1 MDFKRYKKERFV
13 VYGYS
18 EETGQY
24 SPFIGCNDPKDAFT
38 AARIRA
44 KQLKNYHPIDE
55 SGVEFSP
62 TDVRVFEIPMN
73 KVVAIYNEKGLVLI
87 DHNLGRAKKHSGM
100 NDLSAPI
107 NKPDIV
113 KTR

>member
-24 SPFIGCNDPKDAFT
+24 APFIGCSDPKDAFN

-55 SGVEFSP
+55 NGIEFNP
-62 TDVRVFEIPMN
+62 TDVRVFELPMD
-73 KVVAIYNEKGLVLI
+73 KVVAIYNEDGLVLI
-87 DHNLGRAKKHSGM
+87 DHNLGLPQKHPKM
-100 NDLSAPI
+100 NDVSAFVQDLEI
-107 NKPDIV
+107 DW
-113 KTR
+113 